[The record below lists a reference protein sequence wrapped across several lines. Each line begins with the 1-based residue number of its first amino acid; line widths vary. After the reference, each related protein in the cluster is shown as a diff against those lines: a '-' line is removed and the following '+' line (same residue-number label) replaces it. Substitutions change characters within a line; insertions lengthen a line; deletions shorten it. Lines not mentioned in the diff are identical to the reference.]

1 MHTNFDFLKK
11 NKEFSSFSEQAAEAE
26 RSLSISPST
35 AAILS
40 RRALELAVR
49 WVFVNDDELRLPYRD
64 NLSSLVHE
72 ETFRSIIEPG
82 LFPMLKF
89 IIKLGNAAVHT
100 NQKIRREDAVLC
112 LRNLFENVGGTV
124 EIKTT
129 REDFQAAQ
137 GEQFLMENFDG
148 SLPRFITAFYRRKKL
163 SSREVAELRRLI
175 EAYEEDTEGG
185 NP

>member
-1 MHTNFDFLKK
+1 MCIRDRIWKHAPITTGELVKLC
-11 NKEFSSFSEQAAEAE
+11 EQ
-26 RSLSISPST
+26 
-35 AAILS
+35 
-40 RRALELAVR
+40 
-49 WVFVNDDELRLPYRD
+49 
-64 NLSSLVHE
+64 
-72 ETFRSIIEPG
+72 TFEWKRTTTYT
-82 LFPMLKF
+82 MLK
-89 IIKLGNAAVHT
+89 
-100 NQKIRREDAVLC
+100 RLC

-148 SLPRFITAFYRRKKL
+148 SLPRFLTAFSRRKKL

>member
-1 MHTNFDFLKK
+1 MEPYKLG
-11 NKEFSSFSEQAAEAE
+11 EMEQKFADLIWKHAP
-26 RSLSISPST
+26 IT
-35 AAILS
+35 TG
-40 RRALELAVR
+40 ELVKLC
-49 WVFVNDDELRLPYRD
+49 EQ
-64 NLSSLVHE
+64 
-72 ETFRSIIEPG
+72 TFEWKRTTTYT
-82 LFPMLKF
+82 MLK
-89 IIKLGNAAVHT
+89 
-100 NQKIRREDAVLC
+100 RLC
-112 LRNLFENVGGTV
+112 LRNLFENAGGTV

-148 SLPRFITAFYRRKKL
+148 SLPRFLTAFSRRKKL